1 MSGDERPH
9 GVRRPLSHPLRHPLG
24 LTLLVVMSACGTA
37 SDSAAIPTSPSA
49 TLEPAASSTTSGT
62 AITTSM
68 LMGRD
73 FLVTAASG
81 LTLLPDIV
89 VRLTFTDEQLGISAG
104 CNSMGT
110 TWSIEDG
117 QLTVGN
123 DMGSTAMACDQPR
136 MDQDA
141 AMAAFVASS
150 PSVTLL
156 DDTLTLATA
165 AITLTLT
172 DREVA
177 DPDRPLAGT
186 SWVADTL
193 MTSDAFSTLP
203 QGATATLAIA
213 DGLAAVSTGCN
224 SGSAPVTI
232 TGDVLTFGPM
242 TLTEIGC
249 EGDAAALEQI
259 VVSTLRGELT
269 VTIEAGWMT
278 LVHADGSGLRFT
290 AA

>member
-1 MSGDERPH
+1 MEPMPGDERPH
-9 GVRRPLSHPLRHPLG
+9 GVRHPLRHPLA
-24 LTLLVVMSACGTA
+24 LTLLLVASACGTT
-37 SDSAAIPTSPSA
+37 SDGTSTPPSTSTPPEPVPTS
-49 TLEPAASSTTSGT
+49 TTTG
-62 AITTSM
+62 AITDAS
-68 LMGRD
+68 LLIGRE

-89 VRLTFTDEQLGISAG
+89 VRLTFTDQQLGISAG

-110 TWSIEDG
+110 GWSIDRG
-117 QLTVGN
+117 RLIAGA
-123 DMGSTAMACDQPR
+123 DMITTDMACEASR

-150 PSVTLL
+150 PEATLL
-156 DDTLTLATA
+156 DDTLTLTTA
-165 AITLTLT
+165 DITLTLT

-193 MTSDAFSTLP
+193 MTDDAFSTLP

-232 TGDVLTFGPM
+232 TGDVITFGPM

-249 EGDAAALEQI
+249 DGDAAALEQI
-259 VVSTLRGELT
+259 VVSTLRGDLT
-269 VTIEAGWMT
+269 VTIEAGSMT

>member
-1 MSGDERPH
+1 MPSGAVTD
-9 GVRRPLSHPLRHPLG
+9 
-24 LTLLVVMSACGTA
+24 A
-37 SDSAAIPTSPSA
+37 
-49 TLEPAASSTTSGT
+49 
-62 AITTSM
+62 SM
-68 LMGRD
+68 LMGRE

-81 LTLLPDIV
+81 LTLVPDTV

-110 TWSIEDG
+110 TWSIDQG
-117 QLTVGN
+117 RLTTGT

-141 AMAAFVASS
+141 AIASFIVSS
-150 PSVTLL
+150 PEATLV

-165 AITLTLT
+165 DITLTLT

-177 DPDRPLAGT
+177 DPDRPLVGIV
-186 SWVADTL
+186 WIADTL
-193 MTSDAFSTLP
+193 MTDDAVSTLP
-203 QGATATLAIA
+203 QGATATLTIA
-213 DGLAAVSTGCN
+213 DGIAAVSTGCN

-232 TGDVLTFGPM
+232 TGDVITFGPM

-269 VTIEAGWMT
+269 VTIEAGRLT
-278 LVHADGSGLRFT
+278 LVDADGSGLGFT
-290 AA
+290 AAP